1 MESPLR
7 QTGVS
12 AISVRDPG
20 DKRRGARGVARSHR
34 SLGHGFFPRC
44 SQTIWLRARRRNAV
58 VSSSGA
64 DSGSGLR
71 HARRAHATADA
82 LPRRGRPPK
91 RRRSLPRQGRPYEP
105 RSVRGL
111 IPTLAKL
118 RPLHRPEN
126 VVIVLAAC
134 YRGGM
139 TMPIRFSTPR
149 VTSMQ
154 KIVVLGATSGIALE
168 VQRQL
173 ARRGCK
179 LLLVARSPERLAA
192 LQYDLI
198 ARGARE
204 VLVCAA
210 DLASI
215 PQHAG
220 IFDFVQRSFPGF
232 DTVLLAYGS
241 MHDQKDSEASI
252 DILLEELNVNFVS
265 ASAILTLF
273 AAVPSVAGD
282 RGRRSNYVYGS
293 AKGALS
299 LFLQGLRSR
308 LHPAGVKVITI
319 KPGPV
324 QTPMTD
330 HLPNASR
337 FAEPEVVA
345 RDIVRALDRR
355 SPDVLYTPKIW
366 RFIMTAVEHIP

>member
-1 MESPLR
+1 
-7 QTGVS
+7 
-12 AISVRDPG
+12 
-20 DKRRGARGVARSHR
+20 
-34 SLGHGFFPRC
+34 
-44 SQTIWLRARRRNAV
+44 
-58 VSSSGA
+58 
-64 DSGSGLR
+64 
-71 HARRAHATADA
+71 
-82 LPRRGRPPK
+82 
-91 RRRSLPRQGRPYEP
+91 
-105 RSVRGL
+105 
-111 IPTLAKL
+111 
-118 RPLHRPEN
+118 
-126 VVIVLAAC
+126 
-134 YRGGM
+134 M

-198 ARGARE
+198 ARGAKE

-241 MHDQKDSEASI
+241 MHDQKDSEASV

-273 AAVPSVAGD
+273 AADLERRRTGCIAAITSVAGD
-282 RGRRSNYVYGS
+282 RGRRDNYVYGS

-324 QTPMTD
+324 RTPMTD
-330 HLPNASR
+330 HLAGASR
-337 FAEPEVVA
+337 FAEPELVA
-345 RDIVRALDRR
+345 RDIIRALERR
-355 SPDVLYTPKIW
+355 SPDVLYSPKIW
-366 RFIMTAVEHIP
+366 RYIMAAVEHIPEMIFKRLSFRESGAR